1 MTVIDVSEE
10 TFMQEVVERSREM
23 PVIDDFWAEWC
34 GPCKQLGPALER
46 AAADREGQV
55 VLAKLETDANPNLA
69 ASFGIQ
75 GIPAVKA
82 FSGGQIVDE
91 FVGVQPQ
98 PVVDRFFDS
107 LLPSEA
113 DELIEQGS
121 EDDLRRALELQPSR
135 ADAALP
141 LARLLIG
148 RGESEQALAVLAPVT
163 GSFEAE
169 GLAAR
174 LRLAEA
180 GIAGDAFASLDA
192 GDTREGLRALLDAIP
207 TAGENREDIRRAIVG
222 ELDALGA
229 EDPLARETRRALG
242 AALF

>member
-23 PVIDDFWAEWC
+23 PVIVDFWAEWC

-46 AAADREGQV
+46 AAADREGKV

-107 LLPSEA
+107 LLPSET
-113 DELIEQGS
+113 DELIAQGG
-121 EDDLRRALELQPSR
+121 EEDLRRALELQPSR
-135 ADAALP
+135 ADAAIP